1 MVPETSSQVIQPYS
15 VCSVQAYF
23 NNYNPNV
30 RREFPKTLKEQNL
43 KLMCDYID
51 ACFYVGANPGAVK
64 VICFPEFSIGG
75 LYNPRTTTEE
85 VKNYQAITI
94 PGPETEV
101 LAEKAKEHKVYIAA
115 CNHENDPQIPDFY
128 FNTAFIINPKGKII
142 LKYRKLNA
150 AYACSPH
157 DIMSEYINP
166 ITKTKDFFPVVDTE
180 AGRLA
185 CFICGD
191 LGIPE
196 IPRIYALKGA
206 EVLLHLSSGYSWEL
220 ALQILRVRAVDN
232 TIYMVNENWAA
243 RVLTTARVG
252 DMDVVA
258 SIDSRGG
265 GGSMVID
272 YNGSIIAAAN
282 GTAPQLVM
290 GEIDIMTLR
299 EERKRWKQAGRN
311 KGNFLANTRTELY
324 APFYAKTIFP
334 PDQVLKEGP
343 MTRQNDETVMK
354 RRQQAL
360 ENLGSFYDFY
370 SENDVLY

>member
-1 MVPETSSQVIQPYS
+1 MVQESSKLIEPYA
-15 VCSVQAYF
+15 VCCVQAYF
-23 NNYNPNV
+23 NNYNPNI
-30 RREFPKTLKEQNL
+30 RREFPETLKTQNL
-43 KLMCDYID
+43 KVMSDYID
-51 ACFYVGANPGAVK
+51 ACFYVGANQGGIK
-64 VICFPEFSIGG
+64 LICFPEFSIGG

-85 VKNYQAITI
+85 VKKHEAITI
-94 PGPETEV
+94 PGPETEL
-101 LAEKAKEHKVYIAA
+101 LAAKAREHRVYIAA
-115 CNHENDPQIPDFY
+115 CNHENDPQLPDFF
-128 FNTAFIINPKGKII
+128 FNTAFIINPEGKII

-166 ITKTKDFFPVVDTE
+166 ITKTRDFFPVVDTSI
-180 AGRLA
+180 GRLA

-220 ALQILRVRAVDN
+220 AQQIMRVRAVDN

-243 RVLTTARVG
+243 RILTTTKIG
-252 DMDVVA
+252 DIDVVT

-272 YNGSIIAAAN
+272 YDGNVIAHAD

-290 GEIDIMTLR
+290 GQIDIMSLR
-299 EERKRWKQAGRN
+299 QERQGWKRPNPLNPG
-311 KGNFLANTRTELY
+311 GNFLAYTRTELY
-324 APFYAKTIFP
+324 APFYARTIFP
-334 PDQVLKEGP
+334 PDQVIKEGP
-343 MTRQNDETVMK
+343 MSRQNDETVTK
-354 RRQQAL
+354 RRNLAL
-360 ENLGSFYDFY
+360 QNLTEFYDFY
-370 SENDVLY
+370 SENDI